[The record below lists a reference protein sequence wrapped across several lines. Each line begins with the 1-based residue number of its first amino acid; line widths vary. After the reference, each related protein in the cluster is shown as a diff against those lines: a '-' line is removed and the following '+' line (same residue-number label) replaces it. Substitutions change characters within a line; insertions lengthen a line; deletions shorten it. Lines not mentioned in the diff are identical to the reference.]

1 MKGRTFGRILPDRK
15 NTILGG
21 KSMSMK
27 INGNYNDS
35 RTNYA
40 EQLKAEQSLDRAERA
55 EETKK
60 VQNDPNASDKITV
73 PCDEY
78 TSSKKAGEKPSGLYQ
93 LGQDEN
99 GNRKVFFDDPKKSE
113 EKCVGNTDKVDR
125 EIQKLKEKQQQLE
138 QQIRSATNDEQKV
151 RELEKKLAQ
160 VEGELRQKDND
171 TYRRQNSEFFIFR

>member
-1 MKGRTFGRILPDRK
+1 
-15 NTILGG
+15 
-21 KSMSMK
+21 MSMK

-78 TSSKKAGEKPSGLYQ
+78 TSSKKTGEKPSGLYQ

-125 EIQKLKEKQQQLE
+125 EIEKLKEKQQQLE
-138 QQIRSATNDEQKV
+138 QQIQTAAGDEQKV

-160 VEGELRQKDND
+160 VEAELRQKDND
-171 TYRRQNSEFFIFR
+171 TYRRQNSEFFIFREMKGEAICM

>member
-1 MKGRTFGRILPDRK
+1 
-15 NTILGG
+15 
-21 KSMSMK
+21 MSMK

-40 EQLKAEQSLDRAERA
+40 EQLKAEQSLDREERA

-60 VQNDPNASDKITV
+60 VQNDPNESDKITV

>member
-1 MKGRTFGRILPDRK
+1 
-15 NTILGG
+15 
-21 KSMSMK
+21 MSMK

>member
-1 MKGRTFGRILPDRK
+1 
-15 NTILGG
+15 
-21 KSMSMK
+21 MSMK

-160 VEGELRQKDND
+160 VEGELRQKDTD

>member
-1 MKGRTFGRILPDRK
+1 
-15 NTILGG
+15 
-21 KSMSMK
+21 MSMK

-160 VEGELRQKDND
+160 VESELRQKDND
-171 TYRRQNSEFFIFR
+171 TYRRQNSEFFIFRLGNCETSSQS

>member
-1 MKGRTFGRILPDRK
+1 
-15 NTILGG
+15 
-21 KSMSMK
+21 MSMK

-78 TSSKKAGEKPSGLYQ
+78 TSSKKTGEKPSGLYQ

-125 EIQKLKEKQQQLE
+125 EIEKLKEKQQQLE
-138 QQIRSATNDEQKV
+138 QQIQTAAGDEQKV

-160 VEGELRQKDND
+160 VEAELRQKDND

>member
-1 MKGRTFGRILPDRK
+1 
-15 NTILGG
+15 
-21 KSMSMK
+21 MSMK

-78 TSSKKAGEKPSGLYQ
+78 TSSKKTGEKPSGLYQ

-125 EIQKLKEKQQQLE
+125 EIEKLKEKQQQLE
-138 QQIRSATNDEQKV
+138 QQIQTAAGDEEKV

-160 VEGELRQKDND
+160 VEAELRQKDND

>member
-1 MKGRTFGRILPDRK
+1 
-15 NTILGG
+15 
-21 KSMSMK
+21 MSMK

-60 VQNDPNASDKITV
+60 VQNDTNASDKITV
-73 PCDEY
+73 PCYEY
-78 TSSKKAGEKPSGLYQ
+78 SSRKKTVDKPSGLYQ

-125 EIQKLKEKQQQLE
+125 EIEKLKEKQQQLE
-138 QQIRSATNDEQKV
+138 QQIQTAAGDEQKV

-160 VEGELRQKDND
+160 VEAELRQKDND

>member
-1 MKGRTFGRILPDRK
+1 
-15 NTILGG
+15 
-21 KSMSMK
+21 MSMK

-78 TSSKKAGEKPSGLYQ
+78 TSSKKTGEKPSGLYQ

-125 EIQKLKEKQQQLE
+125 EIEKLKEKQQQLE
-138 QQIRSATNDEQKV
+138 QQIQSAAGDEQKV

-160 VEGELRQKDND
+160 VEAELRQKDND

>member
-1 MKGRTFGRILPDRK
+1 
-15 NTILGG
+15 
-21 KSMSMK
+21 MSMK

-151 RELEKKLAQ
+151 R
-160 VEGELRQKDND
+160 
-171 TYRRQNSEFFIFR
+171 

>member
-1 MKGRTFGRILPDRK
+1 
-15 NTILGG
+15 
-21 KSMSMK
+21 MSMK

-125 EIQKLKEKQQQLE
+125 EIKKLKEKQQWLE

-160 VEGELRQKDND
+160 VESELRQKDND

>member
-1 MKGRTFGRILPDRK
+1 M
-15 NTILGG
+15 
-21 KSMSMK
+21 
-27 INGNYNDS
+27 
-35 RTNYA
+35 
-40 EQLKAEQSLDRAERA
+40 
-55 EETKK
+55 
-60 VQNDPNASDKITV
+60 
-73 PCDEY
+73 
-78 TSSKKAGEKPSGLYQ
+78 
-93 LGQDEN
+93 GQDEN